1 MFVSKSERRMDIVEQ
16 YAADLAAVR
25 GRKAQLKEQLAD
37 LTEQLAALPPYQALQ
52 AVSEELKRLN
62 EMADDLEGNLRRA
75 ALEWAQETSQ
85 TKHPAF
91 TVKNYQVARYDP
103 AAALD
108 WCYQHFREALTVDAK
123 RFEKAAQALKPAFVT
138 LEVEQR
144 VSIAS
149 DLSGYLPGAIST
161 EEQSLSAST
170 VE

>member
-1 MFVSKSERRMDIVEQ
+1 MEIIEQ
-16 YAADLAAVR
+16 YAANLAAVR
-25 GRKAQLKEQLAD
+25 QRKARLKEQLSA
-37 LTEQLAALPPYQALQ
+37 LTEQLAKLPPYQALQ
-52 AVSEELKRLN
+52 TVSEELKRLN
-62 EMADDLEGNLRRA
+62 KMAEDLEGNLRSA
-75 ALEWAQETSQ
+75 ALNWSQETGQ

-91 TVKNYQVARYDP
+91 TVKNFQVARYDP
-103 AAALD
+103 AVALD

-149 DLSGYLPGAIST
+149 DLSGFLPEAIPS
-161 EEQSLSAST
+161 EEPPFPVST

>member
-1 MFVSKSERRMDIVEQ
+1 MFVSKSESRMEIIKQ
-16 YAADLAAVR
+16 YAANLAAVR
-25 GRKAQLKEQLAD
+25 QRRARLKEQLAD

-62 EMADDLEGNLRRA
+62 EMAEDLEDNLRSA
-75 ALEWAQETSQ
+75 ALKWSQETGQ

-149 DLSGYLPGAIST
+149 DLSRVLPEAIPS
-161 EEQSLSAST
+161 EEPPLPVST